1 MIAEWPDVCMK
12 AQMEWK
18 KESGGEYIYEA
29 ENKTLPHTR
38 RGKAHLPSAPLL
50 AVSDS
55 LLWIT

>member
-1 MIAEWPDVCMK
+1 MYEE

-18 KESGGEYIYEA
+18 KECGEEQIYEA

-38 RGKAHLPSAPLL
+38 KGKAHLPSAPLL